1 METEFSKYHGTGN
14 DFVMIDNRDGRFP
27 KENATLIE
35 RLCDRRFG
43 IGGDGLILLENDKSS
58 DFRMVYFNSDG
69 REGSM
74 CGNGG
79 RCVVAFAKQLGL
91 IKSNTDFIAADG
103 EHKAAIAPSG
113 EIALKMQDVSNV
125 DIHADYTFLDTGSPH
140 HIEYVKNPGDVDVK
154 VRGAEL
160 RYGGLY
166 GDAGSNINFASQDAA
181 DIFSV
186 RTYERGVEDETF
198 SCGTGAVAVA
208 IASHATGRTKSDN
221 IEIRVLGGTL
231 RVKFALENGIYRS
244 VVLSGPATF
253 VYSGKISIS

>member
-27 KENATLIE
+27 KENAILVE

-43 IGGDGLILLENDKSS
+43 IGGDGLILLEDDKSS

-79 RCVVAFAKQLGL
+79 RCTVAFARQLGL
-91 IKSNTDFIAADG
+91 IGKTTKFNAADG
-103 EHKAAIAPSG
+103 AHEAVISESG
-113 EIALKMQDVSNV
+113 DILLKMQDVSKM
-125 DIHADYTFLDTGSPH
+125 DINPDYIFLDTGSPH
-140 HIEYVKNPGDVDVK
+140 HIEYVKNLGDVDVK

-166 GDAGSNINFASQDAA
+166 GDAGSNINFAFQESA

-208 IASHATGRTKSDN
+208 IASHATGKTKAEN
-221 IEIRVLGGTL
+221 IEIRVLGGSL
-231 RVKFALENGIYRS
+231 RVKFESKNGIYRN

-253 VYSGKISIS
+253 VYSGKISI